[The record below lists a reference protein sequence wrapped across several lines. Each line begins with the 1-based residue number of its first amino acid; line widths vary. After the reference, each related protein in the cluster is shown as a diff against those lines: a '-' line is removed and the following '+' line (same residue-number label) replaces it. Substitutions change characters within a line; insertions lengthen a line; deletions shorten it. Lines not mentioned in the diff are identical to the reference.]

1 MTSLTQDIV
10 SFIRD
15 TFKTRDFIPLHAP
28 VFVGRERE
36 YLNECIDS
44 TFVSSVGK
52 FVDRFEVEM
61 ARIAGTKFA
70 IAVVNGTEALHVA
83 MIVAGIERGDEVIT
97 QPLTFVA
104 TANAIAYAG
113 AHHVFVDVDR
123 DTLGL
128 SAEALQRFLRE
139 NCEVR
144 GDACFNR
151 ISGRRVR
158 ACIPVHIFG
167 HACRIDQVLKVC
179 EQWKIVVIE
188 DSAEALG
195 SSYQG
200 KPLGSF
206 GLLGTFSFNG
216 NKTVTCG
223 GGGAITTDNEALARR
238 AKHLTTTAKVPHQ
251 WNYVHDEIGYNYRM
265 PNLNAALA
273 CAQLECLDQ
282 FLENK
287 RELAQLYKAYFGK
300 IDIPFVVEPA
310 ECRSN
315 YWLNAVMLPDRE
327 SRDGFLRETNA
338 AGVMTR
344 PAWQLMSRLPMFA
357 GCQAGPLPNAEWL
370 EERLVNIPSSVR
382 LK

>member
-1 MTSLTQDIV
+1 MSSLNQDIV
-10 SFIRD
+10 GFIRD

-36 YLNECIDS
+36 YLNECINS

-61 ARIAGTKFA
+61 ARIAGAKFA
-70 IAVVNGTEALHVA
+70 VAVVNGTEALHVA
-83 MIVAGIERGDEVIT
+83 MLVAGVERGDEVIT

-104 TANAIAYAG
+104 TANAIAYVG

-123 DTLGL
+123 DTVGL
-128 SAEALQRFLRE
+128 SPDALQQFLTE

-144 GDACFNR
+144 GDTCFNR

-167 HACRIDQVLKVC
+167 HACRIDRILIVC
-179 EQWKIVVIE
+179 EQWKIAVIE
-188 DSAEALG
+188 DAAEALG
-195 SSYQG
+195 SSYRG
-200 KPLGSF
+200 RPLGSF

-216 NKTVTCG
+216 NKIVTCG
-223 GGGAITTDNEALARR
+223 GGGAITTNDEALAKR

-265 PNLNAALA
+265 PNLNAAMA

-282 FLENK
+282 FLQNK
-287 RELAQLYKAYFGK
+287 RELAQLYKDYFRK
-300 IDIPFVVEPA
+300 VDILFVVEPA
-310 ECRSN
+310 ECHSN
-315 YWLNAVMLPDRE
+315 YWLNAVMLSDRE
-327 SRDGFLRETNA
+327 ARDGFLLETNA

-344 PAWQLMSRLPMFA
+344 PAWQLMNRLPMFA
-357 GCQAGPLPNAEWL
+357 GCQTGPLPNAEWL